1 MSSVTS
7 RKKGSKSPTPD
18 DPEQGASP
26 VSYSANNRD
35 NGFLSKI
42 TRFINRLKLIT
53 LYEVNVSLFVVV
65 LILFTLLVIA
75 PVHVKKKRNALLK
88 QQMIDV
94 TNSINVQRESLN
106 QKYEYLQKTIS
117 SDNDHLVSDLY
128 EMIGL
133 VKKEHHDEEVSSKE
147 STIKNLSADARSTVN
162 KKQLEIDTLKAEILK
177 NKAELEKVKVILDDV
192 DVKPQNFC
200 DACMMETQ
208 PGTSCK
214 ARKDFLKT
222 RYNTP
227 ELEGM
232 NIIVKQNPSCFKKAA

>member
-7 RKKGSKSPTPD
+7 RKKGSKTPTPD
-18 DPEQGASP
+18 DPEQGAPS
-26 VSYSANNRD
+26 VSYSANNGG
-35 NGFLSKI
+35 NGFSSKI

-53 LYEVNVSLFVVV
+53 LYEVNISLFVVV

-88 QQMIDV
+88 QQMNDI
-94 TNSINVQRESLN
+94 TKSINAQRESLN

-133 VKKEHHDEEVSSKE
+133 VKKEHHDEEVTSKE
-147 STIKNLSADARSTVN
+147 NTIKNLSADARSTVN

-177 NKAELEKVKVILDDV
+177 NKSELERVMVIMEDV
-192 DVKPQNFC
+192 DVKPENFC
-200 DACMMETQ
+200 DTCMMDTL
-208 PGTSCK
+208 PGTTCK
-214 ARKDFLKT
+214 ARKDFLAT

-227 ELEGM
+227 EQDGR
-232 NIIVKQNPSCFKKAA
+232 NVVVKQNPSCFKKP